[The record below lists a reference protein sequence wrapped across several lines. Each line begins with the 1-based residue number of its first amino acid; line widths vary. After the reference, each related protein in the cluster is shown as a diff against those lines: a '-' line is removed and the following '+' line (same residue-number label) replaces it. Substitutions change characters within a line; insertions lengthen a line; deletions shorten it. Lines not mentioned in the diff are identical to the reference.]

1 MPTFEPLQ
9 TVINR
14 VETAIE
20 TRVDAVAPPFVATT
34 ITLRI
39 DDVQRLVHA
48 AIWGDDD

>member
-1 MPTFEPLQ
+1 MPFEPLQ
-9 TVINR
+9 TIIDR

-20 TRVDAVAPPFVATT
+20 TRTDAVIPPFTATT

-48 AIWGDDD
+48 AIWGDDR

>member
-1 MPTFEPLQ
+1 MPFEPLQ
-9 TVINR
+9 TIIDP

-20 TRVDAVAPPFVATT
+20 TRTDAVTPPFVATT

-48 AIWGDDD
+48 AIWGDDR